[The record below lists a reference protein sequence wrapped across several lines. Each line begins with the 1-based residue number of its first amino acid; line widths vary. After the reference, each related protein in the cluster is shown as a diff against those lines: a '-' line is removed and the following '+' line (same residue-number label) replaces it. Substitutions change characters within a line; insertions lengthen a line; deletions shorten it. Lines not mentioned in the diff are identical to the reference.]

1 MKYLNAFWLPAYATI
16 TSETRSVVRDAVIG
30 LVLWAMGSLLLF
42 AGEGGGELVLYWS
55 FLSLSGVLLYSLFG
69 HKIIPVCLHR
79 KRPFW
84 AYVLRAALT
93 LVLTAVPVGLLVGI
107 VRNDPEAGAG
117 YVALHVP
124 FQLLITTPLAWLV
137 YQRRT
142 RGQRALEGLQQE
154 LGQSNASLDLLRA
167 QINPHFLFNA
177 LNTLYGTALQ
187 EQSERTAQGIQMLG
201 DMMRFMLHENHQ
213 SRILLAREIEYLR
226 NYIELQSLR
235 IAASP
240 NITLETSIE
249 EVPEAAWIA
258 PMLLIP
264 FVENAFKHGISLQ
277 RRSWIKTTLH
287 YANGKLYFDVYN
299 STHPRAEPEQ
309 LAAEESGL
317 GLSNVQQRLALLYP
331 KRHELI
337 IRETSSEFFVHL
349 TLQL

>member
-1 MKYLNAFWLPAYATI
+1 
-16 TSETRSVVRDAVIG
+16 
-30 LVLWAMGSLLLF
+30 MGSLLLF
-42 AGEGGGELVLYWS
+42 AGESNGELVLYWS
-55 FLSLSGVLLYSLFG
+55 FLAVPAVLLHCFACYKL
-69 HKIIPVCLHR
+69 IPGVAGR

-84 AYVLRAALT
+84 AYLLR
-93 LVLTAVPVGLLVGI
+93 LVLTLLPMALVLG
-107 VRNDPEAGAG
+107 VLLGVLRNDPEAAAG
-117 YVALHVP
+117 YVALLLP
-124 FQLLITTPLAWLV
+124 FQLLITAPLAWLV

-142 RGQRALEGLQQE
+142 RGQRALEGLRQE
-154 LGQSNASLDLLRA
+154 LGHSNASLDLLRA

-226 NYIELQSLR
+226 NYVELQSLR
-235 IAASP
+235 IATSP
-240 NITLETSIE
+240 NITIETNIE

-299 STHPRAEPEQ
+299 STHPRAEHEP
-309 LAAEESGL
+309 LAEESGL

-331 KRHELI
+331 KRHDLV
-337 IRETSSEFFVHL
+337 IRETGTEFFVHL

>member
-1 MKYLNAFWLPAYATI
+1 MKHLSLSWFSVLETMS
-16 TSETRSVVRDAVIG
+16 SETRSILRDATVG
-30 LVLWAMGSLLLF
+30 LILWALGSAFILVAGNDGALVFYWSLLAVSGTLLHAF
-42 AGEGGGELVLYWS
+42 ACHT
-55 FLSLSGVLLYSLFG
+55 LLPSALG
-69 HKIIPVCLHR
+69 R
-79 KRPFW
+79 KHPFW
-84 AYVLRAALT
+84 SYLLRMALT
-93 LVLTAVPVGLLVGI
+93 LVLTALPVGFLVAVLRGG
-107 VRNDPEAGAG
+107 DAEEAAG
-117 YVALHVP
+117 YVLFHSAFHVM
-124 FQLLITTPLAWLV
+124 FTMPLSWFV

-142 RGQRALEGLQQE
+142 RGQRALEGLKQE
-154 LGQSNASLDLLRA
+154 LGQSNATLDLLRA

-187 EQSERTAQGIQMLG
+187 EQGERTAQGIQMLG

-235 IAASP
+235 IATSP
-240 NITLETSIE
+240 NITLETNIE
-249 EVPEAAWIA
+249 EVPEATWIA

-287 YANGKLYFDVYN
+287 YAQGKLYFDVYN
-299 STHPRAEPEQ
+299 STHPRPEQ
-309 LAAEESGL
+309 EPLAESGL